1 MRPMRAAEQV
11 LVQEFLAAFQA
22 ATDSELIGQHEEVP
36 FDERQRLDALL
47 RVRLPNQVD
56 AVDLAVEAV
65 DATYPRDAHRLAEF
79 LTYFNDQRRQDAA
92 PAVPV
97 VAARHLTSAAKDV
110 LRDAGIN
117 YFESSSG
124 TLLFRYRTWLIDIE
138 RPSKQSLDRKI
149 GSLFNGARE
158 QVVHALLMHWYRT
171 GEQGWVAGNE
181 LATTAETSTF
191 TVSKTLQEL
200 EKHDWVEATG
210 SGPSQRRR
218 LKNAGGL
225 LDAWSDEWTRRA
237 RSEPRTRLYTY
248 AGGRGG
254 IVDRIL
260 QKMDGRTG
268 WAISGA
274 AAANARVP
282 HLTVVDRVL
291 VIVPPGLA
299 KPWAEEMGLERA
311 DNGSN
316 ITFVERSG
324 ASLQFLD
331 EHPERPDSR
340 FTSPFIQYLDLLD
353 GVGRNKELARE
364 YRERV
369 LKLGEPDHD

>member
-1 MRPMRAAEQV
+1 MRAAEQT
-11 LVQEFLAAFQA
+11 LVQEFVAAFEA
-22 ATDSELIGQHEEVP
+22 ATASQVISQYEEIA
-36 FDERQRLDALL
+36 FDERHKLDALL
-47 RVRLPNQVD
+47 RVQLPNQADPVD
-56 AVDLAVEAV
+56 VAVEAV
-65 DATYPRDAHRLAEF
+65 DATYPRDAHRLADF
-79 LTYFNDQRRQDAA
+79 LTCFNDQRGQAA
-92 PAVPV
+92 PPAVPV
-97 VAARHLTSAAKDV
+97 VAARHLTRAAKDV

-124 TLLFRYRTWLIDIE
+124 TLFFRYRTWLIDIE
-138 RPSKQSLDRKI
+138 RPSKQAPERKI

-158 QVVHALLMHWYRT
+158 QVVHALFMHWYQM

-218 LKNAGGL
+218 LKNASGL

-248 AGGRGG
+248 AGSRAG
-254 IVDRIL
+254 IVDRML
-260 QKMDGRTG
+260 EKLAGRTG

-274 AAANARVP
+274 AAANAKLP
-282 HLTVVDRVL
+282 FLTGVDRVL
-291 VIVPPGLA
+291 VVVPPGVA
-299 KPWAEEMGLERA
+299 KLWADEMGLERTEK
-311 DNGSN
+311 GSN
-316 ITFVERSG
+316 IIFVERSG
-324 ASLQFLD
+324 ASLQFLE

-353 GVGRNKELARE
+353 GVGRNKELASE

-369 LKLGEPDHD
+369 LRLGEKGHD

>member
-1 MRPMRAAEQV
+1 MRAAEQV
-11 LVQEFLAAFQA
+11 LVQEFLAALQA
-22 ATDSELIGQHEEVP
+22 ATDSQLLVQQEEIP
-36 FDERQRLDALL
+36 FEERQRLDALL
-47 RVRLPNQVD
+47 RIRLPNQAD
-56 AVDLAVEAV
+56 PVDLAVEAV
-65 DATYPRDAHRLAEF
+65 DATYPRDAHRLADF
-79 LTYFNDQRRQDAA
+79 LASFNARRRPEDP
-92 PAVPV
+92 PAVPI

-110 LRDAGIN
+110 LRDAGVN

-124 TLLFRYRTWLIDIE
+124 TLLFRYRTWFIDIE
-138 RPSKQSLDRKI
+138 RPSKQSPDRKI
-149 GSLFNGARE
+149 GSIFNGARE
-158 QVVHALLMHWYRT
+158 QVVHALFMHWYQT
-171 GEQGWVAGNE
+171 GERGWVAGNE
-181 LATTAETSTF
+181 LATKAATSTF

-218 LKNAGGL
+218 LKNASGL

-237 RSEPRTRLYTY
+237 RSEPRARLYTY

-254 IVDRIL
+254 IVDRVL
-260 QKMDGRTG
+260 QKMDGRSE

-299 KPWAEEMGLERA
+299 KPWAEEMGLERT
-311 DNGSN
+311 DKGSN

-331 EHPERPDSR
+331 EHPERPGSR

-369 LKLGEPDHD
+369 LKLGELDHD